1 MKKQDFL
8 SEARKFTDDKLR
20 TIRQELKAALADSQ
34 YNDEITLIA
43 TGSYGR
49 GEASEESD
57 LDWFLIFDKDLDPA
71 ETIPTEIDRIVEVI
85 ARNIA
90 KDPGDSQTFGENALV
105 KFSDMQSNIGGKN
118 DTNET
123 LTRRLLFLLE
133 GTWLYGE
140 NRFKSYRLKL
150 LEKYIKP
157 DASQEQLPYFFL
169 NDIIRYYRTM
179 ATDFEYK
186 VVEGGKEWGLRN
198 IKLRFSRKLLY
209 FGGVIAVAE
218 LTGLSHE
225 KKLQRAE
232 ELFNQNTLER
242 LESVSTGP
250 CKKAAEAALQLYAQ
264 FLEQL
269 SRPEVRTALSECAKE
284 SRTDCSEYVELR
296 DVSERFSK
304 ELHDWLQV
312 KYSPDHQ
319 IHHALVF

>member
-1 MKKQDFL
+1 MKEQDSL
-8 SEARKFTDDKLR
+8 NKTRTFTNDKLC
-20 TIRQELKAALADSQ
+20 TIRQELEAELADSQ
-34 YNDEITLIA
+34 YKDAITLIA

-49 GEASEESD
+49 GEASDESD
-57 LDWFLIFDKDLDPA
+57 LDWFLIFDKDLNPT
-71 ETIPTEIDRIVEVI
+71 ETIPDEISRISKVI
-85 ARNIA
+85 ARNILN
-90 KDPGDSQTFGENALV
+90 DPGDSQTFGENAIV
-105 KFSDMQSNIGGKN
+105 KFSEMQSNIGGQN
-118 DTNET
+118 DTNQT

-133 GTWLYGE
+133 GTWLYSE
-140 NRFKSYRLKL
+140 SRFKSYRLNL

-157 DASQEQLPYFFL
+157 DVAQDQLPYFFL

-218 LTGLSHE
+218 LSGLSHE
-225 KKLQRAE
+225 EKLQRAE
-232 ELFNQNTLER
+232 DLFNMNTLER
-242 LESVSTGP
+242 LESVSTAT
-250 CKKAAEAALQLYAQ
+250 CEDNTQAVLQLYGQ

-269 SRPEVRTALSECAKE
+269 SSPEVRTALSECAKE

-312 KYSPDHQ
+312 KYSPGHQ